1 MPGFTEELVAIRSR
15 LQQIH
20 RSHVHQMLW
29 EDPLRA
35 CQPYWDVAICASDA
49 DAGATDDEPER
60 PLIVL
65 SAKPYVE
72 PRVHRSRTR

>member
-35 CQPYWDVAICASDA
+35 CQPFWDVAIAAPGARSDS
-49 DAGATDDEPER
+49 TDDPAR
-60 PLIVL
+60 PLLVL